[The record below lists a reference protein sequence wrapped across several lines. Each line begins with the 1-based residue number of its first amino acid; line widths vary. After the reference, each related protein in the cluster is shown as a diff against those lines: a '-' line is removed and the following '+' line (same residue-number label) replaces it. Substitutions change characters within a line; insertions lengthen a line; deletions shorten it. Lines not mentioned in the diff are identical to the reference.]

1 MSKLIKTPDSAKEGL
16 NGPAGEEQE
25 RRQVLKKLGRFAT
38 VTAPA
43 VAVKSGRR
51 WQAESRDRSFQRT
64 DWPDRSHRRRVRTK
78 FADLLTST

>member
-43 VAVKSGRR
+43 VAVILAADGKPNRAIAASSGP
-51 WQAESRDRSFQRT
+51 T
-64 DWPDRSHRRRVRTK
+64 GPTG
-78 FADLLTST
+78 LTGGV

>member
-1 MSKLIKTPDSAKEGL
+1 MSKLIKTPNSAEEGL

-43 VAVKSGRR
+43 VAVILAADGKPNRAMAASGPTG
-51 WQAESRDRSFQRT
+51 AT
-64 DWPDRSHRRRVRTK
+64 GV
-78 FADLLTST
+78 